1 MVRMERLE
9 LSRLAAPEP
18 KSGVYT
24 NFTTS
29 AQHFCP
35 KCQVATQNRNN
46 GVTEGDRT
54 LDHRNHNPA
63 LYQLSYSH
71 HKYYL
76 LNQRLV
82 RPTGIEPVTL
92 GLEGRCSIRLSY
104 GRFIYLNKLDVRDK
118 LSFVTQ
124 CSSAHQVGR
133 IIRMSTQLVNTFF

>member
-29 AQHFCP
+29 ALHFCP
-35 KCQVATQNRNN
+35 KYQIDYSSQKLN

-71 HKYYL
+71 HNTT

-104 GRFIYLNKLDVRDK
+104 GRFICLMN
-118 LSFVTQ
+118 
-124 CSSAHQVGR
+124 
-133 IIRMSTQLVNTFF
+133 